1 MGTVLLLYSAT
12 GLTCWIN
19 DLKIAV
25 VEDLLYIA
33 ENLGDLY
40 ALTLIHIL
48 NGMITNNPTQEL
60 FIDTLVKDREQLPY
74 FPGRVS
80 AANFIHH
87 LFSLLFVC
95 RTSTPWSKKELL
107 IQYDEL
113 QLELQHLIKAT
124 INHEKQAA
132 THTAQ
137 FMDTLPSIYQLL
149 RKDAEAIY
157 AFDPAAHSIMEVM
170 AAYPGFYAI
179 TIHRIAHQ
187 LWLQQLPFLPRLLA
201 EIAHSE
207 TGIDIHPGATIG
219 GAFAIDHGTGI
230 VIGETSVIGNNV
242 KIYQGVTLGAINV
255 SKEYAQTKRHPTIED
270 NVVIYSGATILGGD
284 TIIGHDSIIGGNV
297 WLTASIL
304 PNSVVYHKSEVKVK
318 GKDPFDEPI
327 NFVI

>member
-1 MGTVLLLYSAT
+1 MMTS
-12 GLTCWIN
+12 
-19 DLKIAV
+19 
-25 VEDLLYIA
+25 
-33 ENLGDLY
+33 
-40 ALTLIHIL
+40 
-48 NGMITNNPTQEL
+48 NPIQES
-60 FIDTLVKDREQLPY
+60 FIDALVKDRQQLPY

-80 AANFIHH
+80 AATFIHH

-95 RTSTPWSKKELL
+95 RTPAPCSKQELL
-107 IQYDEL
+107 IQYDQL
-113 QLELQHLIKAT
+113 KLELEHLIKAT
-124 INHEKQAA
+124 VNSADQA
-132 THTAQ
+132 TLHTDR
-137 FMDTLPSIYQLL
+137 FMKALPDIYQCL

-157 AFDPAAHSIMEVM
+157 TFDPAAHSIMEVM

-187 LWLQQLPFLPRLLA
+187 LWSQQLPFLPRLLA

-219 GAFAIDHGTGI
+219 DAFAIDHGTGI
-230 VIGETSVIGNNV
+230 VIGETSVIGNGV

-284 TIIGHDSIIGGNV
+284 TVVGHDSIIGGNV
-297 WLTASIL
+297 WLTSSI
-304 PNSVVYHKSEVKVK
+304 PPDSVVYHKSEVRVK
-318 GKDPFDEPI
+318 GKTPFEEPI